1 MSRTKSSLV
10 PSNSS
15 APSEVVTLLA
25 KAASESLRDT
35 GEVVAMLETLRRT
48 SPRDYIAAMVMI
60 ARLGVEVPAHERE
73 YTVISAIP
81 RSKLDETPAHMAPNS
96 PAITTVN

>member
-1 MSRTKSSLV
+1 MARP
-10 PSNSS
+10 PSPAQVANS
-15 APSEVVTLLA
+15 VLLLLT
-25 KAASESLRDT
+25 KAAAESLSDT

-60 ARLGVEVPAHERE
+60 AKLGIEVPAHERE

-81 RSKLDETPAHMAPNS
+81 RSKLDETPAHMASTPTTQM
-96 PAITTVN
+96 TTVN

>member
-1 MSRTKSSLV
+1 MARSKSALAA
-10 PSNSS
+10 PARHSS
-15 APSEVVTLLA
+15 VVALLT
-25 KAASESLRDT
+25 KAASESLSDT
-35 GEVVAMLETLRRT
+35 GEIVAMLETLCRT

-81 RSKLDETPAHMAPNS
+81 RSKLDETPAHMLPPTSSATN
-96 PAITTVN
+96 